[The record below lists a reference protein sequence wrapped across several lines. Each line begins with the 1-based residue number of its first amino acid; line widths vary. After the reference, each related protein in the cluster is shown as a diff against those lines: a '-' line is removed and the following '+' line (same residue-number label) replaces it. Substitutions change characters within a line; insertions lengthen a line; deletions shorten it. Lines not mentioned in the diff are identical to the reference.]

1 MSTVP
6 KIVVLGA
13 GFAGLTLVARL
24 NSLAA
29 EGLAD
34 VTLVEKNASLS
45 VGGLFQFALR
55 EEIAPELIPISYA
68 NGAALKCEHTR
79 FLADEVVTVDVANK
93 QVITRSET
101 LAYDYLAITSGARYI
116 PEIVPGLKEGAYH
129 AGDLGDVLQLKE
141 AIKRFKGG
149 RVVMNIPRTPYKC
162 PTVPQEYALII
173 ETLIREMGEGIR
185 EKTDIVFVTEADGPF
200 PMMGFFRERFAQF
213 GINTV
218 TFAPLSKVDVPARML
233 HFGVGRDGNTAEPM
247 AYDLLVAT
255 FPLAA
260 HEAFAD
266 LCDETGL
273 VPSDPRSLK
282 TQWDGV
288 WAFGDCAGMRL
299 STGPLHPKA
308 GAFAMCQAEALASNL
323 TELVRT
329 QGVQDAGAENLGI
342 ARCDA
347 EVGNNEGASVSV
359 NLMGGP
365 SSQFELGP
373 VGEGAVEAKL
383 EWVRDCLR
391 TWFKAEPPF

>member
-13 GFAGLTLVARL
+13 GFAGLTLVSRL

-29 EGLAD
+29 EGLAE
-34 VTLVEKNASLS
+34 VTLIEKNASLS
-45 VGGLFQFALR
+45 IGGLFQFVLR
-55 EEIAPELIPISYA
+55 DEIAPELIPISYA

-93 QVITRSET
+93 LVFTRSET
-101 LAYDYLAITSGARYI
+101 LPYDYLAITSGAWYV
-116 PEIVPGLKEGAYH
+116 PEIVPGLRESAYH
-129 AGDLGDVLQLKE
+129 VGDLGDVLQLKE
-141 AIKRFKGG
+141 ALKRFKGG
-149 RVVMNIPRTPYKC
+149 NVVMCIPRTPYKC
-162 PTVPQEYALII
+162 PTVPQEYILIL
-173 ETLIREMGEGIR
+173 ETLIREMSEGIR
-185 EKTDIVFVTEADGPF
+185 DKSQFVFVTEADGPF
-200 PMMGFFRERFAQF
+200 PMTGFFRERFEQF
-213 GINTV
+213 GIKSV
-218 TFAPLSKVDVPARML
+218 TFAPLSKVDVRVRTL
-233 HFGVGRDGNTAEPM
+233 HFSEGRDGNTADPM
-247 AYDLLVAT
+247 SYDLLLAT

-260 HEAFAD
+260 HQAFAD

-273 VPSDPRSLK
+273 VPSDPRTLK

-308 GAFAMCQAEALASNL
+308 GAFAMCQAQALASNL

-329 QGVQDAGAENLGI
+329 QGAQDAGVENLGI
-342 ARCDA
+342 GRCDA
-347 EVGNNEGASVSV
+347 EVGNHEGTSVSV

-365 SSQFELGP
+365 SSQFQLGP
-373 VGEGAVEAKL
+373 VNESAVEAKL
-383 EWVRDCLR
+383 DWIRDCLR